1 MTWHKD
7 GQPLVLTQRT
17 QALLGG
23 QRLEIRDAQV
33 SSPWHGQL
41 WVAVGPGPG
50 ERGGGTGEPCGPAWG
65 LLPPRP
71 AGSHPESSGLQGRN
85 HEKRAGLPS
94 GSELTLS
101 RSIPDHLPLLAWDL
115 EAFSR
120 PPSLVWMRLTI
131 GCSSGK
137 RCWPPLSWPSA
148 IPTVRDFPPGSAGV
162 QAQGRVGVWNLCPH
176 LPVALLLLEVL
187 GGRPG
192 GPISYGFP
200 GRTSLSGKS
209 LVQKVLWPG
218 CFGGALGTPI
228 PVLGTPSPRALLV
241 LGAG

>member
-176 LPVALLLLEVL
+176 LPVALLLLGEGQGVLSPMASQAEPAYLESPLSRRFCGLDVL
-187 GGRPG
+187 GEPWV
-192 GPISYGFP
+192 PPSQP
-200 GRTSLSGKS
+200 WVHHHHVLSWS
-209 LVQKVLWPG
+209 
-218 CFGGALGTPI
+218 
-228 PVLGTPSPRALLV
+228 
-241 LGAG
+241 